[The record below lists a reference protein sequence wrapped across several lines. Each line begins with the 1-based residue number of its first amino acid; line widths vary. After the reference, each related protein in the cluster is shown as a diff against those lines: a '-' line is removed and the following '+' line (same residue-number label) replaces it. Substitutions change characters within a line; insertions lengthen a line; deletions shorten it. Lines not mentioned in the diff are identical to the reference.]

1 MTTASSLINHVV
13 LLIFAGLL
21 IWAAVSDI
29 RTYKIPNTISLLIAG
44 IYPAHVLSSTAGV
57 DWLGGLGVGAAVLG
71 VGFIIF
77 ALRIIGGGDVK
88 LAAATALWAGPEMIA
103 EFLLLTALAGG
114 LLSIVMF
121 IRNWLIKRY
130 QSVPVDGADTPA
142 AAALKTVVPYGA
154 AVTMGGLLLIVR
166 LLGL

>member
-1 MTTASSLINHVV
+1 MTTASPLINHVV

-21 IWAAVSDI
+21 IWAAMSDI
-29 RTYKIPNTISLLIAG
+29 RTYKIPNKISLLIAG
-44 IYPAHVLSSTAGV
+44 IYPAHVLSSTGV

-71 VGFIIF
+71 VGFVIF
-77 ALRIIGGGDVK
+77 ALRIVGGGDVK
-88 LAAATALWAGPEMIA
+88 LAAATALWAGPEMIGA
-103 EFLLLTALAGG
+103 FLLLTALAGG

-130 QSVPVDGADTPA
+130 QSVPVDGAEAPA

-154 AVTMGGLLLIVR
+154 AVTMGGLFLVVR